1 MSQTVRFE
9 KQDSIAI
16 VTIDRP
22 EALNALNGDVIAEL
36 EQVVTALENDRDVR
50 CLILTGEGR
59 SFVAGADIGEQYPLD
74 LDGGRRW
81 GQRGSAYA
89 PHRKAGVSHHRR
101 GERLRI
107 GRRL

>member
-36 EQVVTALENDRDVR
+36 EQVVTALENDRDVH

-74 LDGGRRW
+74 LDGGRCPSPPSPRSTASPW
-81 GQRGSAYA
+81 AA
-89 PHRKAGVSHHRR
+89 VVSWR
-101 GERLRI
+101 
-107 GRRL
+107 